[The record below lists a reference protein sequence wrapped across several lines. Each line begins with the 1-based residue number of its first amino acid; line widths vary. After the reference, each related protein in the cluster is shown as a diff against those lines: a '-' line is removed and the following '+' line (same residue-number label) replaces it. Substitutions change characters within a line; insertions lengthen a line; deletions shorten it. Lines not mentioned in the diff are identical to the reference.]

1 MDNIEE
7 LPLKQKP
14 GRKTAGPYAISK
26 GKNYF
31 RNYYQEHKEY
41 TVCSCGTRVMK
52 SYMCKHIKTKKH
64 LSPPIITE
72 EIEKEE
78 AIDI

>member
-1 MDNIEE
+1 MDRQEE
-7 LPLKQKP
+7 LPLKQKA

-31 RNYYQEHKEY
+31 RDYYQEHKEY
-41 TVCSCGTRVMK
+41 IACGCGARVMK
-52 SYMCKHIKTKKH
+52 SYMCKHVKTKKH

-72 EIEKEE
+72 EIEKEG

>member
-1 MDNIEE
+1 MDQQEE

-26 GKNYF
+26 GKHYF
-31 RNYYQEHKEY
+31 RDYYQEHKEY
-41 TVCSCGTRVMK
+41 ITCLCGARVMK

-64 LSPPIITE
+64 LSPPRISGE
-72 EIEKEE
+72 EEKEVTV
-78 AIDI
+78 AV

>member
-1 MDNIEE
+1 MDQQEE

-14 GRKTAGPYAISK
+14 GRKTIGPYAISK

-31 RNYYQEHKEY
+31 RDYYREHKEY
-41 TVCSCGTRVMK
+41 TVCVCGSRVMK

-64 LSPPIITE
+64 LSPPKIIE
-72 EIEKEE
+72 ENEKQD
-78 AIDI
+78 ATDI

>member
-1 MDNIEE
+1 MDQQEE
-7 LPLKQKP
+7 LPLKQKA

-31 RNYYQEHKEY
+31 RDYYQEHKEY
-41 TVCSCGTRVMK
+41 IVCSCGARVMK
-52 SYMCKHIKTKKH
+52 SYMCKHIKTQKH
-64 LSPPIITE
+64 RSPPKIVVE
-72 EIEKEE
+72 ETKEE

>member
-1 MDNIEE
+1 MDQQEE

-26 GKNYF
+26 GKHYF
-31 RNYYQEHKEY
+31 RDYYQEHKEY
-41 TVCSCGTRVMK
+41 IVCSCGASVMK

-64 LSPPIITE
+64 LSPPRITTE
-72 EIEKEE
+72 
-78 AIDI
+78 